1 MQLPVLMSHDTTA
14 SIASI
19 LKIRLGL
26 ASEDFKLDHDTI
38 KVHFTSLLIDL
49 IVNSGRNGSGALCAE
64 HDGKVRGPKVQT
76 CHVVLGS
83 CVNADSHLKN
93 LHLRASVSKTI
104 ICSLA

>member
-1 MQLPVLMSHDTTA
+1 MELCRILMNFKGFECAKDHSKNCILGTVLES
-14 SIASI
+14 
-19 LKIRLGL
+19 
-26 ASEDFKLDHDTI
+26 FP
-38 KVHFTSLLIDL
+38 IDL
-49 IVNSGRNGSGALCAE
+49 IVNGGRNGSGALCAE
-64 HDGKVRGPKVQT
+64 HDRKVRGPRVQT